1 MPSDSSDANSKK
13 PTHLIVP
20 VFAYFGNSWKLYK
33 FETLHN
39 FPRPSPSKKK
49 VRKKSFFSANV
60 LQNKPN
66 CYFLTIGNPN
76 SILFT
81 LCSLS
86 RAGSGSTLAAFID
99 FYSA

>member
-39 FPRPSPSKKK
+39 FPGPSKK
-49 VRKKSFFSANV
+49 VREKNLFS
-60 LQNKPN
+60 L
-66 CYFLTIGNPN
+66 LTFYKTNPIVI
-76 SILFT
+76 SSQLEILIQY
-81 LCSLS
+81 CSLC
-86 RAGSGSTLAAFID
+86 AA
-99 FYSA
+99 SVELEAAAL

>member
-49 VRKKSFFSANV
+49 VRKKSFS
-60 LQNKPN
+60 L
-66 CYFLTIGNPN
+66 LTFYKTNPIVI
-76 SILFT
+76 SSQLEILIQY
-81 LCSLS
+81 CSLC
-86 RAGSGSTLAAFID
+86 AA
-99 FYSA
+99 SVELEAAAL